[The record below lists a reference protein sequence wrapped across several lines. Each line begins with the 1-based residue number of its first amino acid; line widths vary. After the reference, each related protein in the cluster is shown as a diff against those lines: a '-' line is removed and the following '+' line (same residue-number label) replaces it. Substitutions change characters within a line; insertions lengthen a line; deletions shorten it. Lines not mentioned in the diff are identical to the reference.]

1 MQARGTLRVYLGM
14 APGVGKTFAMLDEGH
29 RRLHRGTD
37 VVIGFVEDHGRKL
50 TREKVEGLEAVP
62 RRTIVHRGATFT
74 EMDVDAVIARR
85 PQVALID
92 ELAHTNVPGSR
103 NAKRWQ
109 DVDEILDAGI
119 DVITTVNIQH
129 LESLNDVVSQI
140 TGVRQ
145 RETLPDQVVRR
156 ADQIELVDMSSQAL
170 RRRLAHG
177 NVYPSEKIDAAL
189 HNYFREGN
197 LTALRELALLWTADR
212 VDDALAHYRAE
223 HKIDAPWPAR
233 ERVVV
238 ALTGGPEGEVLI
250 RRGARLAG
258 RAAGGD
264 LHALYVTRSDGLTGA
279 APEALA
285 AQRVLVESLGGTFHQ
300 VVGEDV
306 PRAILDFARGVNAT
320 QVVIGASRR
329 GKIRALMGPGVGET
343 VVRESGDLDIYVVT
357 HKEARRGLPRPGLER
372 ALGSR
377 RMVAG
382 WLLAVL
388 GPLVLTAILANT
400 RDLHTLPTVLML
412 YLALTVAVALVGGLW
427 PAVVAALACGLL
439 ANFFFTPP
447 LRTLTVSEPENAL
460 AVGILV
466 AVAVS
471 VALVV
476 DLAARRTKQAAR
488 ARAEADTLATLAGSV
503 LQGDDALM
511 ALLRRTQESFS
522 QSSVAMLERSDD
534 RHWRCI
540 RFVGDG
546 PPATPEAA
554 DNVVA
559 VRDGL
564 VLASKGPALNAD
576 SQRIL
581 TALATQASVVLDRE
595 RAREDAAEARRTLER
610 SGIRTALLAAVSH
623 DLRTPLA
630 AIKASVGT
638 LRQED
643 VDLDT
648 RDQAELLRTIDDSTD
663 RLDALLGNL
672 LDMSRLAGGVVS
684 PVLRPVALDE
694 VLPLALAGVPR
705 DRVRAEV
712 DESLPLVT
720 ADPGLL
726 ERVLANVVENA
737 VRYSPPD
744 QPVVIRAGAVSDQV
758 EVRVIDRGPGVPR
771 GQREQIFEPFQ
782 RLGDAPGGT
791 GVGLGLAVARGF
803 AAAMGGTLEAEDTPG
818 GGLTMVLTLPLS
830 APVAPI
836 TIDAEEAYP

>member
-14 APGVGKTFAMLDEGH
+14 APGVGKTFAMLDEGQ

-37 VVIGFVEDHGRKL
+37 VVVGFVEDHGRKL
-50 TREKVEGLEAVP
+50 TREKVEGLEVVP
-62 RRTIVHRGATFT
+62 RRTIVHRGATFP

-85 PQVALID
+85 PEVALID

-129 LESLNDVVSQI
+129 LESLNDVVTQI
-140 TGVRQ
+140 TGVKQ
-145 RETLPDQVVRR
+145 KETLPDEVVRR

-170 RRRLAHG
+170 RRRMAHG
-177 NVYPSEKIDAAL
+177 NVYPPEKIDAAL

-223 HKIDAPWPAR
+223 HKIDTAWPAR

-250 RRGARLAG
+250 RRGARIAK

-264 LHALYVTRSDGLTGA
+264 LHALYVARSDGLTGA
-279 APEALA
+279 TPEALA
-285 AQRVLVESLGGTFHQ
+285 AQRLLVESLGGTFHQ

-306 PRAILDFARGVNAT
+306 PRAILEFARGVNAT

-329 GKIRALMGPGVGET
+329 GKVRALLGAGVGET
-343 VVRESGDLDIYVVT
+343 VVRESGDLDVYVVS
-357 HKEARRGLPRPGLER
+357 HNEARRGFPRPGHER

-377 RMVAG
+377 RIVWG
-382 WLLAVL
+382 WVLAVL
-388 GPLVLTAILANT
+388 GPLALTAILANT

-427 PAVVAALACGLL
+427 PAVVTALACGLL
-439 ANFFFTPP
+439 ANFYFTPP
-447 LRTLTVSEPENAL
+447 LRTLTISEPENAL

-488 ARAEADTLATLAGSV
+488 ARAEADTLVTLAGSV
-503 LQGDDALM
+503 LQGDDALL

-522 QSSVAMLERSDD
+522 QSSVAMLERSAN
-534 RHWRCI
+534 RQWRCL

-559 VRDGL
+559 VREGL
-564 VLASKGPALNAD
+564 VLATKGPTLNAD

-643 VDLDT
+643 VDLDP
-648 RDQAELLRTIDDSTD
+648 RDQAELLRTIEDSTD

-694 VLPLALAGVPR
+694 VLPLALVGVPR
-705 DRVRAEV
+705 DDVRAEV
-712 DESLPLVT
+712 DESLPLVM

-744 QPVVIRAGAVSDQV
+744 QPVVIRAGAVNDQV
-758 EVRVIDRGPGVPR
+758 EVRVVDRGPGVPR
-771 GQREQIFEPFQ
+771 GQRERIFEPFQ
-782 RLGDAPGGT
+782 RVGDAPGGT

-803 AAAMGGTLEAEDTPG
+803 ATAMGGTLEAEDTPG

-830 APVAPI
+830 APVAPV
-836 TIDAEEAYP
+836 TVETEEAFP

>member
-29 RRLHRGTD
+29 RRLNRGTD
-37 VVIGFVEDHGRKL
+37 VVVGFVEDHGRKL
-50 TREKVEGLEAVP
+50 TRQHVEGLEVVP
-62 RRTIVHRGATFT
+62 RRTMVHRGATFT
-74 EMDVDAVIARR
+74 EMDVDAVIARK

-109 DVDEILDAGI
+109 DVDEILDAGV

-129 LESLNDVVSQI
+129 LESLNDVVTQI
-140 TGVRQ
+140 TGVKQ
-145 RETLPDQVVRR
+145 KETLPDEVVRR

-170 RRRLAHG
+170 RRRMAHG
-177 NVYPSEKIDAAL
+177 NVYPPEKIDAAL

-223 HKIDAPWPAR
+223 HKIDSTWPAR

-238 ALTGGPEGEVLI
+238 ALTGGPEGEALI
-250 RRGARLAG
+250 RRGARIAR

-264 LHALYVTRSDGLTGA
+264 LLALYVARSDGLTGA
-279 APEALA
+279 APERLA
-285 AQRVLVESLGGTFHQ
+285 SQRALVEGLGGTFHQ

-306 PRAILDFARGVNAT
+306 PRAILDFANGVNAT
-320 QVVIGASRR
+320 QIVIGASRR
-329 GKIRALMGPGVGET
+329 GRFRRFLGAGVGET
-343 VVRESGDLDIYVVT
+343 VVRESGDLDVYIVT
-357 HKEARRGLPRPGLER
+357 HKEVRRGIPRPGHER
-372 ALGSR
+372 SLGQR
-377 RMVAG
+377 RRAIGWVLAVAG
-382 WLLAVL
+382 PLL
-388 GPLVLTAILANT
+388 LTVILANT

-412 YLALTVAVALVGGLW
+412 YLAFTVVVALVGGLW

-439 ANFFFTPP
+439 ANFYFTPP
-447 LRTLTVSEPENAL
+447 LRTFTISEPENAL
-460 AVGILV
+460 AIGILV
-466 AVAVS
+466 AVAASVS
-471 VALVV
+471 WVV
-476 DLAARRTKQAAR
+476 DLAARRTTQAAR

-503 LQGDDALM
+503 LAGDDALL
-511 ALLRRTQESFS
+511 ALLRRTRESFG
-522 QSSVAMLERSDD
+522 QTSVAMLERAGARQWKCVRYAGED
-534 RHWRCI
+534 
-540 RFVGDG
+540 
-546 PPATPEAA
+546 PAATPEAA
-554 DNVVA
+554 DNVVP
-559 VRDGL
+559 VREDL
-564 VLASKGPALNAD
+564 VLALKGPELTAD

-595 RAREDAAEARRTLER
+595 RAREDAAEARKTLER

-643 VDLDT
+643 VDLDP
-648 RDQAELLRTIDDSTD
+648 RDQSELLRTIEDSTD
-663 RLDALLGNL
+663 RLDTLLGNL
-672 LDMSRLAGGVVS
+672 LDMSRLAGGTVS
-684 PVLRPVALDE
+684 PVLRPVSLDE
-694 VLPLALAGVPR
+694 VLPLALVGIPR

-712 DESLPLVT
+712 DESLPLVM
-720 ADPGLL
+720 ADAGLL

-737 VRYSPPD
+737 VRYAPPG
-744 QPVVIRAGAVSDQV
+744 QPVVVKAGAVAEQV
-758 EVRVIDRGPGVPR
+758 EIRVVDMGPGVPR

-830 APVAPI
+830 ERVAPI
-836 TIDAEEAYP
+836 TVDTQEAYP